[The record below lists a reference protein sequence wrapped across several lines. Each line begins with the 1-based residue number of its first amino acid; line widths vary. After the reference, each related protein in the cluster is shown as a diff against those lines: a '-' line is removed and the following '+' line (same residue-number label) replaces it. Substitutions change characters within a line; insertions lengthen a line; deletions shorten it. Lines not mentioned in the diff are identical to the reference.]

1 MDTSFRLLPESA
13 SSVAPRVDA
22 LYFFL
27 GAVSAFFTILI
38 AALIIYF
45 AIKYR
50 RRSEAMPARVG
61 TNYKLELTWSIIP
74 LGIAMVMFWW
84 GARLYYTQYR
94 PPPDTIDIDV
104 IGRQWMWKIQHRST
118 GRREINELH
127 VPRGRA
133 VKLLMTSQDVIHSFY
148 IPAFRVKQDV
158 IPGRYTSLWFQP
170 TKVGEYRLFCAEYC
184 GAQHSGMIG
193 KVVVMEPAKYEAW
206 LAGTTTDEPSAVA
219 GEKLFNTFGCATCHG
234 QRGPT
239 LAGIW
244 GQPRQLADGRTVVVD
259 EAYVRESILYSTEKM
274 VSGFDAI
281 MPSYRGQMSEEQ
293 LMQIVAY
300 IKSLSAPPTREVRPS
315 HE

>member
-1 MDTSFRLLPESA
+1 
-13 SSVAPRVDA
+13 
-22 LYFFL
+22 
-27 GAVSAFFTILI
+27 
-38 AALIIYF
+38 
-45 AIKYR
+45 
-50 RRSEAMPARVG
+50 MPPKVG
-61 TNYKLELTWSIIP
+61 TNYRLELTWSIIP
-74 LGIAMVMFWW
+74 FLITMVMFWW
-84 GARLYYTQYR
+84 GARVYYTQYR

-104 IGRQWMWKIQHRST
+104 IGRQWMWKCQHRST

-127 VPRGRA
+127 VPTGRA

-158 IPGRYTSLWFQP
+158 IPGRFTTLWFQP
-170 TKVGEYRLFCAEYC
+170 TKVGEYHLFCAEYC

-193 KVVVMEPAKYEAW
+193 KVVVVEPAKYEAW

-219 GEKLFNTFGCATCHG
+219 GERLFNAFGCATCHG

-244 GQPRQLADGRTVVVD
+244 GQRRQLADGTTVIAD
-259 EAYVRESILYSTEKM
+259 EAYVRESILHSTDKL
-274 VSGFDAI
+274 VGGFQPI

-300 IKSLSAPPTREVRPS
+300 IKSLSQPPLREVRPA